1 MLNEKIRSVHEVK
14 RALFPAHA
22 AAHESLSH
30 TLRLGLALCDA
41 HRSAG
46 LQPHEAQGE
55 FEEITAAIA
64 HAGAMRN
71 HIINAHRNMTATAT
85 LTMHVPERMVGDN
98 CPWPTGPSG
107 QAIEQEQAPQRHLQ
121 AVGS

>member
-1 MLNEKIRSVHEVK
+1 MLNDKIRSVHDVK
-14 RALFPAHA
+14 RELFPAHA
-22 AAHESLSH
+22 AAHESLSQ

-41 HRSAG
+41 HTRAG
-46 LQPHEAQGE
+46 LEPHEAQIE

-71 HIINAHRNMTATAT
+71 HIINAHRNLTATAA
-85 LTMHVPERMVGDN
+85 LTMHVPERMIGDN

-107 QAIEQEQAPQRHLQ
+107 HAIEREPAPQRHLQ
-121 AVGS
+121 AVS